1 MDQISRITITIAFI
15 GLAGLIVG
23 FTTRDRP
30 YGTYLMWAGV
40 MCMIGVVVYHI
51 VKTVQS

>member
-1 MDQISRITITIAFI
+1 VDQISRITITIAFI

-30 YGTYLMWAGV
+30 YGAYLMWAGV
-40 MCMIGVVVYHI
+40 MCMIGVVVYQI
-51 VKTVQS
+51 VNTVQS